1 MDATQIKEN
10 VARVREMMAAAAR
23 QAGREPSAIR
33 LVAACKTQ
41 PSEIVRLSAAL
52 DIDIFGEN
60 RMQEMRAHLQDGA
73 YLGKPVHFI
82 GHLQTNKVRQVV
94 GQAAVIQ
101 SVGSIMLL
109 DAVAKEA
116 EKLQITQDI
125 LIEVNLGR
133 EEGKAGVDQG
143 DLRQTLDHAAGK
155 RSVHVLGLMAIPPVV
170 STADENRPYFSALRE
185 LADRAKRWKIENIA
199 MDVLSMGMSD
209 SFFPA
214 ILEGATHVRIG
225 RDIFGAR
232 IT

>member
-1 MDATQIKEN
+1 M
-10 VARVREMMAAAAR
+10 
-23 QAGREPSAIR
+23 
-33 LVAACKTQ
+33 
-41 PSEIVRLSAAL
+41 
-52 DIDIFGEN
+52 
-60 RMQEMRAHLQDGA
+60 
-73 YLGKPVHFI
+73 HFI

-101 SVGSIMLL
+101 SVGSIRLL
-109 DAVAKEA
+109 DAGAKEA

-133 EEGKAGVDQG
+133 EEGKAGIYKE

-170 STADENRPYFSALRE
+170 STADENRPYFSALRD
-185 LADRAKRWKIENIA
+185 LADRAKRWMRENIA